1 MHVRMSNS
9 RTCNYADLTS
19 SQTSRRSLGLYG
31 SLCARIHRDASVLRV
46 CIYLF
51 IFFPPVRVCLHVFNE
66 ACLRFQVEQKKTYT
80 ACHSR
85 ALSSRL
91 ASIKS
96 LLCQTWPVKAQ
107 SPVLLTLPEPA
118 SQLIIDP
125 FKSSL
130 HFQSVHAFE
139 IVLASS
145 GSGEHG
151 KTCSVELYTPCA
163 IYLLGLL

>member
-1 MHVRMSNS
+1 M
-9 RTCNYADLTS
+9 
-19 SQTSRRSLGLYG
+19 GL
-31 SLCARIHRDASVLRV
+31 SVLAFTETPLCCV
-46 CIYLF
+46 FAFIYLF
-51 IFFPPVRVCLHVFNE
+51 SPPPCVFVFTCLTEHVCAF
-66 ACLRFQVEQKKTYT
+66 RWSKKTYT

-107 SPVLLTLPEPA
+107 SAVLLTLPEPA